1 MRFLFLI
8 LAIAGFLAVARQLTQ
23 AVFILL
29 KRSVD
34 SFVLGEVAGER
45 ARRGDVTGLVEARA
59 AKQERRRA
67 RLRSLLAVILWATLL
82 ALPLTTR
89 WTLQGFALYSILW
102 LVPLLRRRRA

>member
-1 MRFLFLI
+1 MRFLLLI
-8 LAIAGFLAVARQLTQ
+8 LAIAGFLAVARQLTR

-45 ARRGDVTGLVEARA
+45 ARRGDLTGLVEARA
-59 AKQERRRA
+59 ARQARRRA
-67 RLRSLLAVILWATLL
+67 RIRSLLAVIMWATLL

-89 WTLQGFALYSILW
+89 VTLQGFALYSILW
-102 LVPLLRRRRA
+102 VWPLLRRRRA

>member
-1 MRFLFLI
+1 MRLLLLI
-8 LAIAGFLAVARQLTQ
+8 LAIAGFLAVARQLTR

-45 ARRGDVTGLVEARA
+45 ARRGDVTGVVEARA
-59 AKQERRRA
+59 AKGERRRA
-67 RLRSLLAVILWATLL
+67 RFISLLAVIGWAALL

-89 WTLQGFALYSILW
+89 ATLPGFALYSIFWIL
-102 LVPLLRRRRA
+102 PLLRRRRG

>member
-1 MRFLFLI
+1 MRFLLLI
-8 LAIAGFLAVARQLTQ
+8 FAIAGFLAVARQLTR

-34 SFVLGEVAGER
+34 TFVLREVAGER

-59 AKQERRRA
+59 AKGERRRA
-67 RLRSLLAVILWATLL
+67 RFFSLLAVIGWAALL

-89 WTLQGFALYSILW
+89 ATLPGFALYSIFW
-102 LVPLLRRRRA
+102 IIPLLRKRRG

>member
-1 MRFLFLI
+1 MRFLLLI
-8 LAIAGFLAVARQLTQ
+8 LAIAGFLAVARQLTR

-34 SFVLGEVAGER
+34 SFLLGEVAGAR
-45 ARRGDVTGLVEARA
+45 ARRGDVTGLVEART

-67 RLRSLLAVILWATLL
+67 RWRSLLAVILWAALL

-89 WTLQGFALYSILW
+89 LTLQGFALYSILW
-102 LVPLLRRRRA
+102 LVPLVRRRCA